1 MLSPSLRAVQ
11 SGTSGSAA
19 DDEEFVQATIFPF
32 TVNGPRGPL
41 SEADYRSLYQD
52 LARDLGEVTG
62 RSDAD
67 REIAA
72 RHCLIGQPARIER
85 KVEHPA
91 AVLRLCVGAR
101 EVIEAWSPDA
111 TMARQSL
118 ERQIDR
124 IAVVIAKIEMSLA
137 HRRFVETSHGG

>member
-1 MLSPSLRAVQ
+1 MTPAASGVQIANAAFRDAARGADGLRELLPL
-11 SGTSGSAA
+11 
-19 DDEEFVQATIFPF
+19 DHLLI
-32 TVNGPRGPL
+32 RG
-41 SEADYRSLYQD
+41 
-52 LARDLGEVTG
+52 
-62 RSDAD
+62 
-67 REIAA
+67 AA

-137 HRRFVETSHGG
+137 HAHFAEISHGG